1 MPQSSLVSPRNCSLP
16 RPHQV
21 LGIGNILVET
31 KLMNCKDT
39 QAAIDSAT
47 RRAQVGQSAS
57 THIAGCL
64 DCRQYSDQSTTL
76 LALLGSQP
84 RVEAPADFAFHLR
97 ARIARTEH
105 QPAGPFAFLE
115 NFFGHS
121 FSIKQAAAS
130 LAALAVMAAA
140 TTFYFTGNN
149 QPAVGNNAV
158 VAQVENPGFAAASKV
173 MAPTKEST
181 PGLVVNIPKPVVKAA
196 SNPRV
201 NAVKLTPAML
211 PQEAN
216 IAASSKENMDRV
228 YNRVRGQVLEMPTRT
243 MIGAEG
249 SITMAKP
256 AVYTP
261 GF

>member
-1 MPQSSLVSPRNCSLP
+1 
-16 RPHQV
+16 
-21 LGIGNILVET
+21 
-31 KLMNCKDT
+31 MNCKDT

-57 THIAGCL
+57 THIAGCS
-64 DCRQYSDQSTTL
+64 DCRQYSDQSNAL

-105 QPAGPFAFLE
+105 ESAGSFAFLK
-115 NFFGHS
+115 NFFGQS

-140 TTFYFTGNN
+140 TSFYFTGGN
-149 QPAVGNNAV
+149 QPAVNNNAV
-158 VAQVENPGFAAASKV
+158 VAEVQKPKFAVEPKAIAQIEESASGRVVGTSKP
-173 MAPTKEST
+173 MA
-181 PGLVVNIPKPVVKAA
+181 KAA
-196 SNPRV
+196 SNARV
-201 NAVKLTPAML
+201 SAVKLTPAML
-211 PQEAN
+211 PRETN
-216 IAASSKENMDRV
+216 IAASSRENMDRV
-228 YNRVRGQVLEMPTRT
+228 YNRVTRQVLEMPTRT
-243 MIGAEG
+243 IIGAEG
-249 SITMAKP
+249 SIAMAKP

>member
-1 MPQSSLVSPRNCSLP
+1 
-16 RPHQV
+16 
-21 LGIGNILVET
+21 
-31 KLMNCKDT
+31 MNCKDT

-64 DCRQYSDQSTTL
+64 DCRQYSDQSNAL

-84 RVEAPADFAFHLR
+84 RVDAPSDFAFHLR

-105 QPAGPFAFLE
+105 QPAGPFAFLR
-115 NFFGHS
+115 NFFGQS

-140 TTFYFTGNN
+140 TTFYFTGSTQPTVNN
-149 QPAVGNNAV
+149 SAI
-158 VAQVENPGFAAASKV
+158 VAQVENPGLSVAPKV
-173 MAPTKEST
+173 MAPIDESAT
-181 PGLVVNIPKPVVKAA
+181 GRVVSNPKSVVKAT

-201 NAVKLTPAML
+201 NAVKLAPAML
-211 PQEAN
+211 PREAT
-216 IAASSKENMDRV
+216 IAASNRENMERV
-228 YNRVRGQVLEMPTRT
+228 YNRERGQVLEMPTRT
-243 MIGAEG
+243 VIGAEG
-249 SITMAKP
+249 SVAMAKP
-256 AVYTP
+256 AVYTA

>member
-1 MPQSSLVSPRNCSLP
+1 WRLKV
-16 RPHQV
+16 
-21 LGIGNILVET
+21 
-31 KLMNCKDT
+31 MNCKDT
-39 QAAIDSAT
+39 QASIDLAT
-47 RRAQVGQSAS
+47 RRAQVSQSAS

-64 DCRQYSDQSTTL
+64 GCRQYSDQSNAL

-84 RVEAPADFAFHLR
+84 RVQAPGDFAFHLR

-105 QPAGPFAFLE
+105 QPNGVFAFLE
-115 NFFGHS
+115 NLFGQS
-121 FSIKQAAAS
+121 FSLKQAAAS

-140 TTFYFTGNN
+140 TTLYFTDSPQPTVNN
-149 QPAVGNNAV
+149 NTM
-158 VAQVENPGFAAASKV
+158 VAQVENPGLAV
-173 MAPTKEST
+173 APKAIAPIEESST
-181 PGLVVNIPKPVVKAA
+181 ELMVITSKPVAKSA

-201 NAVKLTPAML
+201 NVVKLMTATL
-211 PQEAN
+211 PRDAN
-216 IAASSKENMDRV
+216 IAASRENMDRV

-249 SITMAKP
+249 SIAMAKP